1 MKFHEGMGEMELPE
15 DLVKEVKERQKAHMA
30 DATVPDDI
38 PQYYKDF
45 LDTLT
50 PEQRRELIILQA
62 RAMEKVGYE
71 GDTHKYF
78 IEEFQPEKYAKPL
91 TIDSATVL
99 KVARPRLVI
108 GGALVGA
115 GATVLTIMAAGVVN
129 GGWLVALPLVALGAG
144 IWLMLNPLGDT
155 AV

>member
-1 MKFHEGMGEMELPE
+1 MKFHEGMGDVEIPE
-15 DLVKEVKERQKAHMA
+15 DLRKEVQERQKAHME
-30 DATVPDDI
+30 DAEIPDDI

-62 RAMEKVGYE
+62 KAMEKVGYE
-71 GDTHKYF
+71 GDTKKYF
-78 IEEFQPEKYAKPL
+78 IEVFKPERYAKPL
-91 TIDSATVL
+91 TIDSSTVL
-99 KVARPRLVI
+99 KVARPRLVL

-115 GATVLTIMAAGVVN
+115 SATVLAIMAAGVIN
-129 GGWLVALPLVALGAG
+129 GGWLIALPLIALGTG